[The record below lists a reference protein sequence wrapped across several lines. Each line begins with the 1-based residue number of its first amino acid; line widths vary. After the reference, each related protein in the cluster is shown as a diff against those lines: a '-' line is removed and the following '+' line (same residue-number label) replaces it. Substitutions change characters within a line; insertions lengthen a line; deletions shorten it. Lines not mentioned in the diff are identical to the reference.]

1 MLEKYNEEINIQR
14 EKMATKARLEGVLK
28 RLNAQKDVL
37 NNKVMQL
44 DWARIRE
51 DADVANLEKISLS
64 SLLLS
69 LSGKKEERLD
79 KEKREAYAATLKYNE
94 AKSEYDTL
102 VDEINAIELD
112 YKRVRNA
119 DRAYKQAVDNKIN
132 FMKMSGTDEGN
143 LLIEYENKLLEHDRM
158 IKEYTEAI
166 GACKRAMA
174 SGSRAC
180 DALNKANSWS
190 TWDVL
195 GGDMFSD
202 MAKHSYID
210 EASRFMSM
218 LQNDLGRLKSELL
231 DIDIPLHMDTDV
243 RVSGGLKVADFLF
256 DGLFADLSVKGHI
269 KDSYNKVSDIQKEIM
284 DISAKVTYRLDN
296 EKKQRDIC
304 QNKINE
310 IVL

>member
-14 EKMATKARLEGVLK
+14 EKMAKKKRLEGVLN
-28 RLNAQKDVL
+28 RLNAQKGELDS
-37 NNKVMQL
+37 KVSEL
-44 DWARIRE
+44 DNIRIKE
-51 DADVANLEKISLS
+51 DKDVAKLEKISLS
-64 SLLLS
+64 GLLLS
-69 LSGKKEERLD
+69 MVGKKEERLD
-79 KEKREAYAATLKYNE
+79 KEKREAYAATIKYNE
-94 AKSEYDTL
+94 AKSELDAL
-102 VDEINAIELD
+102 IGEISTAEAEYRI
-112 YKRVRNA
+112 VRNS
-119 DRAYKQAVDNKIN
+119 DKAYKQAVDNKIN

-143 LLIEYENKLLEHDRM
+143 LLIEYENKILEHDRM

-256 DGLFADLSVKGHI
+256 DGLFADLAVKGHI

-304 QNKINE
+304 QKKINE